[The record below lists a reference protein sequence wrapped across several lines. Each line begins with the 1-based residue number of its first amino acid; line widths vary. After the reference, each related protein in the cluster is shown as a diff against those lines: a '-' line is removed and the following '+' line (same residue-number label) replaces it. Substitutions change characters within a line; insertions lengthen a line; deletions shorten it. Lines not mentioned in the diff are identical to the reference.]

1 MKMGADGHIR
11 ETRTHNGSSLAR
23 RKRFDN
29 SQVTDSVSQGS
40 LSGGRKAWGRKPPL
54 GHFDL

>member
-29 SQVTDSVSQGS
+29 SQVTLILCLRVPC
-40 LSGGRKAWGRKPPL
+40 LEEEKPGGESPL
-54 GHFDL
+54 